1 MQADR
6 TLVSLM
12 DGAWIELAI
21 DSDSDTLEASSLA
34 YVYVVVGD

>member
-1 MQADR
+1 VQADR

-21 DSDSDTLEASSLA
+21 DSDSDTPEASSLA
-34 YVYVVVGD
+34 YVHVVVGD